1 MLKKIIPP
9 DTCPSCDSSLEWVN
23 DQLYCTS
30 PDCGSKLYKK
40 IEHFAKTLKIKG
52 LGPATIQ
59 KLDIKQFTDI
69 YELEKAAMVS
79 ALGERVTDK
88 LLSEIERSKNSSLNE
103 VLPAFGIP
111 LIGRTAS
118 GKVCNVVKHID
129 DIDLNSCE
137 EAGLGPKAT
146 ESLIQWLDKAHFLRD
161 LPFKYNSEEQK
172 QKETVEIKGVV
183 CISGRLTS
191 FKTKAQATE
200 ALEEKG
206 FVVKSSLTKDV
217 TTLINESGIASA
229 KTQKAQDMGI
239 NVITNI
245 KEFLKEI

>member
-9 DTCPSCDSSLEWVN
+9 DTCPSCNSSLEWVN
-23 DQLYCTS
+23 DQLYCVS

-79 ALGERVTDK
+79 AIGERVTDK

-111 LIGRTAS
+111 LIGKTAS
-118 GKVCNVVKHID
+118 NKICNVVEYID
-129 DIDLNSCE
+129 EIDVDTCE
-137 EAGLGPKAT
+137 KAGLGPKAT
-146 ESLIQWLDKAHFLRD
+146 ESLTSWLDTVRYFD
-161 LPFKYNSEEQK
+161 LPFEYKSEEQK
-172 QKETVEIKGVV
+172 QIEAVDLKGVV

-191 FKTKAQATE
+191 FKTKALATK

-217 TTLINESGIASA
+217 TILINESGIASA

-239 NVITNI
+239 NIITNI
-245 KEFLKEI
+245 KEFLEEI